1 MSQPDET
8 TLSRKWKI
16 DVDLGADNSWIPIKG
31 LNEFKPSPQTPTL
44 EADNAYEDGG
54 WLSKTKT
61 ALEWSLELKL
71 LRRTSA
77 SDPVSYDPGQERL
90 RTLSGLLGAG
100 GVAHVRWYDRNGGPE
115 AYEGYAEVEWNS
127 DGGSVTDLEKATVM
141 LHGKGERFLIT
152 NPDL

>member
-1 MSQPDET
+1 MTQPSET
-8 TLSRKWKI
+8 TLARKWKI
-16 DVDLGADNSWIPIKG
+16 DIDNGSDGSWIPIGG

-71 LRRTSA
+71 LRRVSA
-77 SDPVSYDPGQERL
+77 VDPISYDPGQERL
-90 RTLSGLLGAG
+90 RTLSGQFGAL
-100 GVAHVRWYDRNGGPE
+100 GVAHVRWYDRERGPE
-115 AYEGYAEVEWNS
+115 AYEGWAEVEWNS
-127 DGGSVTDLEKATVM
+127 DGGSVTDLEKATVQ
-141 LHGKGERFLIT
+141 LHGKGERFIII